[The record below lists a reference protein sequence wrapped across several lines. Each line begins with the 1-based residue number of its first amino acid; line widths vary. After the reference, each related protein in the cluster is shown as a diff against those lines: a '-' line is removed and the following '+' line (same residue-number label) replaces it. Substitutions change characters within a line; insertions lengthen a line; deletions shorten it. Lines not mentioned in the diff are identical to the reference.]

1 MLDHIMIFPDNTR
14 INAKEHLRQ
23 LFNHCKG
30 NEISEASYL
39 KTIMLECKKSDR
51 QTVKYATNLLS
62 NKTANL
68 LRKYFPNDP
77 IKLKLADFID
87 TVADSSL
94 HSF

>member
-1 MLDHIMIFPDNTR
+1 MIFPDKTR
-14 INAKEHLRQ
+14 INAKDHFRQ
-23 LFNHCKG
+23 LFNHCRA

-39 KTIMLECKKSDR
+39 KMIMLECKKSDR
-51 QTVKYATNLLS
+51 QCVKYACNLLC
-62 NKTANL
+62 NKTAYL

-77 IKLKLADFID
+77 LKLKLADFID